1 MPDWKSGARPDWRN
15 EASRKLANSKLSA
28 EEREEIAREL
38 AGYLEDLCSD
48 APARGIDD
56 SAAGEIAAI
65 QRAATQRAA
74 AELHEDKCLGANLY
88 RARKENP
95 MNVNNRTK
103 RFWLPGTVVLLASAL
118 LLEIFQLAG
127 FSPYLPH
134 FWAAKFGANDVWMH
148 HSLAIYVPWLCALPF
163 LGAAGTYWPRR
174 QGSGPALQIAVGLF
188 PAMVFLA
195 TFAIFVPVALA
206 MGILPPAKIFVPAVT
221 GQILSWV
228 IIPGAALLL
237 GVLPFL
243 QNSAPR
249 PLAQDAAVRN

>member
-1 MPDWKSGARPDWRN
+1 MPDWKSDSRPDWH
-15 EASRKLANSKLSA
+15 EAASRKLADSKLSSQ
-28 EEREEIAREL
+28 EREQIAREL

-48 APARGIDD
+48 APSRGIEN
-56 SAAGEIAAI
+56 SAAAAQI
-65 QRAATQRAA
+65 DATQIAV
-74 AELHEDKCLGANLY
+74 AELHEDQNLGATLY

-103 RFWLPGTVVLLASAL
+103 RFWLPGTAVLLASAL

-163 LGAAGTYWPRR
+163 LGAAGTYWSRR

-195 TFAIFVPVALA
+195 TFAVFVPLALA
-206 MGILPPAKIFVPAVT
+206 VGTLPPVRIFLPALT
-221 GQILSWV
+221 GQIISWV
-228 IIPGAALLL
+228 VIPGAALLL
-237 GVLPFL
+237 GILPFL
-243 QNSAPR
+243 RAGDSQRRIA
-249 PLAQDAAVRN
+249 